1 MIVYAAHYEP
11 GKPAMIRKVI
21 ETIDGSFV
29 DTGVNFYNLEEREF
43 LTDEIIAQ
51 HLENLLL
58 YFKEVSASSSII
70 ATGIQQTTHV
80 IPEWGQLNDIFQE
93 IVSWWT
99 FLSYR
104 PETDESDHHHD
115 PITGEHTSEP
125 AAEETAP

>member
-1 MIVYAAHYEP
+1 MITYSAYYEP
-11 GKPAMIRKVI
+11 GKQAMIQKIV
-21 ETIDGSFV
+21 ETVDSTFV
-29 DTGVNFYNLEEREF
+29 ATGVNFYNLEEREF

-58 YFKEVSASSSII
+58 YFKEVAASSSII
-70 ATGIQQTTHV
+70 PTATHQTTHI
-80 IPEWGQLNDIFQE
+80 IPEWPQLSDIFQE

-99 FLSYR
+99 FLSYK

-115 PITGEHTSEP
+115 PVTGEHTTEP

>member
-11 GKPAMIRKVI
+11 NKPAMIKKVI

-29 DTGVNFYNLEEREF
+29 ETGVNFYNLEEREF

-58 YFKEVSASSSII
+58 YFKEIAASSSMI
-70 ATGIQQTTHV
+70 AVGSHQTTHIV
-80 IPEWGQLNDIFQE
+80 PEWAQLSDIFQE
-93 IVSWWT
+93 IVAWWN

-104 PETDESDHHHD
+104 PETDESDHYHD
-115 PITGEHTSEP
+115 PITGEHV
-125 AAEETAP
+125 TAPSEEG